1 MTLLKAIFDSHASLE
16 WVYNMRAPLSWI
28 KEFVDIPESI
38 TAEQISDGLIRVGF
52 EVEEIITQGS
62 DLTGPLV
69 FAQVLSIEELTE
81 FKKPVRYVGLDCG
94 ENATRYVICGATNFA
109 VGDVIVAALPGAVLP
124 GDFVI
129 AARETYGKTSNG
141 MICSARELGLGDDHS
156 GIMTFTEG
164 SVTIGADAIAGLLI
178 NDVIFDIAVNPDRGY
193 ALSIRGIAREVAAS
207 QGLAFRDPVEPLR
220 GLTFPETGKGVA
232 AKIADPST
240 ASVFYL
246 RTLSDFDPTATTP
259 LWMRRRIEKMGM
271 RAISLVVDVT
281 NYVMLELGQPLHAF
295 DKSKIKGGL
304 TIKRAGKAQ
313 PFTTLDGQIRQLD
326 PDDLMVC
333 DDEQPLALAGT
344 MGGASSEISDS
355 TTEIALEAVRFE
367 PICVAKNSRR
377 HKLSSEASRRLE
389 RSVDPSLAEFASAR
403 FVQLLTENSSARH
416 VATVVAGEPR
426 YAPVVKIDPAFI
438 SRTLGVE
445 IAPSKI
451 AEVLRIIGCDVDEK
465 TFEVDPPSWRS
476 DLLTPSDFTEEV
488 ARMIGYDQI
497 PSVLPPRPL
506 HASLTVNQKRR
517 RAVAQMFANRGLA
530 EVQTFP
536 FTNQETI
543 DFMGFVGER
552 AATYKIANP
561 MSEEFPLMRVH
572 LVPGLIEVAAR
583 NISRGAKDFAI
594 FEMGS
599 IFRSSQKLVPFISP
613 DLSQRPDQKQIEE
626 IFASVPTQGYHV
638 AGLLVGKNETEDWQG
653 KARSYTWQ
661 DAIACAQ
668 DVLSLCHLK
677 WTVERS
683 EFAPWHP
690 GRCAE
695 LVVNG
700 KAVAH
705 AGELHPRIV
714 AKYGL
719 PERSVAF
726 AVALSALPE
735 SELVRPSTV
744 GTMPAALQ
752 DVALIVDAGVA
763 ASAVESALRTGAGD
777 LLESITLFDRYD
789 KLGDDKISLAFS
801 LVFRAPD
808 RTLTGAEVAAMRE
821 AAVAEAFKATG
832 AILRTA

>member
-1 MTLLKAIFDSHASLE
+1 
-16 WVYNMRAPLSWI
+16 MRAPLSWI
-28 KEFVDIPESI
+28 NEFVEIPSGTSPESI
-38 TAEQISDGLIRVGF
+38 SEALIRVGF
-52 EVEEIITQGS
+52 EVEEIITQGA
-62 DLTGPLV
+62 DLSGPLV
-69 FAQVLSIEELTE
+69 FAKVLSIEELTE

-94 ENATRYVICGATNFA
+94 EQETRYVICGATNFE
-109 VGDVIVAALPGAVLP
+109 VGDCVVAALPGAVLP
-124 GDFVI
+124 GDFKI
-129 AARETYGKTSNG
+129 GARETYGKISNG

-156 GIMTFTEG
+156 GIMTFSEE
-164 SVTIGADAIAGLLI
+164 SVTIGSDAIAGLEI
-178 NDVIFDIAVNPDRGY
+178 NDVIFDISINPDRGY
-193 ALSIRGIAREVAAS
+193 ALSIRGIAREVAGS
-207 QGLAFRDPVEPLR
+207 LGFTFRDPVDAVR
-220 GLTFPETGKGVA
+220 SLTFTETGKGVS
-232 AKIADPST
+232 AKIADPDT

-246 RTLSDFDPTATTP
+246 RTLSNFDAKATTP

-271 RAISLVVDVT
+271 RSISLVVDVT

-313 PFTTLDGQIRQLD
+313 PFTTLDGQVRQLD

-344 MGGASSEISDS
+344 MGGAYSEISE
-355 TTEIALEAVRFE
+355 TTTDIALEAVRFD

-389 RSVDPSLAEFASAR
+389 RGVDPSLAQFASAR
-403 FVQLLTENSSARH
+403 FVQLLTEHSSAEH
-416 VATVVAGEPR
+416 VATVVDGEPR
-426 YAPVVKIDPAFI
+426 FAPVVKLDPAFV
-438 SRTLGVE
+438 SRILGFD
-445 IAPSKI
+445 IPATQI
-451 AEVLRIIGCDVDEK
+451 AEILRVIGCDVDEA

-476 DLLTPSDFTEEV
+476 DLLTQADLTEEV
-488 ARMIGYDQI
+488 ARMIGYDKI

-506 HASLTVNQKRR
+506 HATLTPTQKRR
-517 RAVAQMFANRGLA
+517 RAVANMLANRGLA

-552 AATYKIANP
+552 AATYRIANP

-572 LVPGLIEVAAR
+572 LVPGLIEVAQR

-613 DLSQRPDQKQIEE
+613 DLQKRPDQKIIDG
-626 IFASVPTQGYHV
+626 IFASVPPQAFHV
-638 AGLLVGKNETEDWQG
+638 AGLLVGKIEEEDWQG

-661 DAIACAQ
+661 DAIALAQ
-668 DVLSLCHLK
+668 DILQLCNLE
-677 WTVERS
+677 WTVKRS
-683 EFAPWHP
+683 DFAPWHP

-695 LVVNG
+695 LIVDG

-726 AVALSALPE
+726 AVGLSALPD
-735 SELVRPSTV
+735 SPRVRPTTV

-752 DVALIVDAGVA
+752 DVALIVDASVPA
-763 ASAVESALRTGAGD
+763 ADVEKALREGAGE

-789 KLGDDKISLAFS
+789 KLGDNKISLAFS

-808 RTLTGAEVAAMRE
+808 RTLTGAEVTQMRE
-821 AAVAEAFKATG
+821 AAVAAAAKSTG

>member
-1 MTLLKAIFDSHASLE
+1 
-16 WVYNMRAPLSWI
+16 MRAPLSWI
-28 KEFVDIPESI
+28 KEFVEIPAKIS
-38 TAEQISDGLIRVGF
+38 AEEISEALIRVGF
-52 EVEEIITQGS
+52 EVEEIITQGAGLS
-62 DLTGPLV
+62 GPLV
-69 FAQVLSIEELTE
+69 FAKVVSIEELTE

-94 ENATRYVICGATNFA
+94 EKEVRYVICGATNFT
-109 VGDVIVAALPGAVLP
+109 VNDLVVAALPGAVLP
-124 GDFVI
+124 GDFQI
-129 AARETYGKTSNG
+129 SARETYGKTSNG

-156 GIMTFTEG
+156 GIMTFPQG
-164 SVTIGADAIAGLLI
+164 SVVIGSDAISGLEI
-178 NDVIFDIAVNPDRGY
+178 NDVIFDISINPDRGY
-193 ALSIRGIAREVAAS
+193 ALSIRGIAREVAGS
-207 QGLAFRDPVEPLR
+207 LGLTYKDPVVALR
-220 GLTFPETGKGVA
+220 SLTFPETGLGVS
-232 AKIADPST
+232 AKIADPAT

-246 RTLSDFDPTATTP
+246 RTLSNFDPTATTP

-271 RAISLVVDVT
+271 RSISLVVDIT

-313 PFTTLDGQIRQLD
+313 KFTTLDGQERQLD

-344 MGGASSEISDS
+344 MGGAFSEISE
-355 TTEIALEAVRFE
+355 TTTDIALEAVRFD
-367 PICVAKNSRR
+367 PVCVAKNSRR

-389 RSVDPSLAEFASAR
+389 RSVDPSLAQFASAR
-403 FVQLLTENSSARH
+403 FVQLLTEHSSAQH
-416 VATVVAGEPR
+416 VSTVVSGEPR
-426 YAPVVKIDPAFI
+426 FAPVVKLEPSYVSRILGFEISPA
-438 SRTLGVE
+438 
-445 IAPSKI
+445 KI
-451 AEVLRIIGCDVDEK
+451 AEILRIIGCDVNEK
-465 TFEVDPPSWRS
+465 TFEVDPPAWRS
-476 DLLTPSDFTEEV
+476 DLLTQADLTEEV
-488 ARMIGYDQI
+488 ARMIGYDKI

-506 HASLTVNQKRR
+506 HASLTSWQKRR
-517 RAVAQMFANRGLA
+517 RAIAAMLANRGLA

-552 AATYKIANP
+552 AATYRIANP

-572 LVPGLIEVAAR
+572 LVPGLIEVAQR

-613 DLSQRPDQKQIEE
+613 DLSRRPDQKVIDE
-626 IFASVPTQGYHV
+626 IYASVPPQAYHV
-638 AGLLVGKNETEDWQG
+638 AGLLVGKIENEDWQG
-653 KARSYTWQ
+653 KARSYNWQ
-661 DAIACAQ
+661 DAIAYAQ
-668 DVLSLCHLK
+668 DILQLCNLQ
-677 WTVERS
+677 WTVKRS
-683 EFAPWHP
+683 DFAPWHP

-695 LVVNG
+695 LIVDG

-705 AGELHPRIV
+705 AGELHPRII

-726 AVALSALPE
+726 AVGLSALPE
-735 SELVRPSTV
+735 SPRVRPTTV

-752 DVALIVDAGVA
+752 DVALIVDVDVTA
-763 ASAVESALRTGAGD
+763 AQVEAALRQGAGE

-789 KLGDDKISLAFS
+789 KLGDNKISLAFS

-808 RTLTGAEVAAMRE
+808 RTLTGEEVTAMRE
-821 AAVAEAFKATG
+821 AAVAAAAKATG

>member
-1 MTLLKAIFDSHASLE
+1 
-16 WVYNMRAPLSWI
+16 MRAPLSWI
-28 KEFVDIPESI
+28 KEFVEIPSGTSPESI
-38 TAEQISDGLIRVGF
+38 SEALIRVGF
-52 EVEEIITQGS
+52 EVEEIITQGA
-62 DLTGPLV
+62 DLSGPLV
-69 FAQVLSIEELTE
+69 FAKVLSIEELTE

-94 ENATRYVICGATNFA
+94 EQETRYVICGATNFK
-109 VGDVIVAALPGAVLP
+109 VGDCVVAALPGAVLP
-124 GDFVI
+124 GDFKI
-129 AARETYGKTSNG
+129 GARETYGKTSNG

-156 GIMTFTEG
+156 GIMTFSEETVMIG
-164 SVTIGADAIAGLLI
+164 SDAIAGLEI
-178 NDVIFDIAVNPDRGY
+178 NDVILDISINPDRGY
-193 ALSIRGIAREVAAS
+193 ALSIRGIAREVAGS
-207 QGLAFRDPVEPLR
+207 LGLTFRDPVDALR
-220 GLTFPETGKGVA
+220 SLTFSETGKGVS
-232 AKIADPST
+232 AKIADPET

-246 RTLSDFDPTATTP
+246 RTLSNFDPKATTP

-271 RAISLVVDVT
+271 RSISLVVDIT

-313 PFTTLDGQIRQLD
+313 PFTTLDGQVRQLH

-344 MGGASSEISDS
+344 MGGAYSEISEA
-355 TTEIALEAVRFE
+355 TTDIALEAVRFD

-389 RSVDPSLAEFASAR
+389 RGVDPSLAEFASAR
-403 FVQLLTENSSARH
+403 FVQLLTEHSSAKH
-416 VATVVAGEPR
+416 VATVVDGEPR
-426 YAPVVKIDPAFI
+426 FAPVVKLDPAFV
-438 SRTLGVE
+438 SRILGFD
-445 IAPSKI
+445 IPPTQI
-451 AEVLRIIGCDVDEK
+451 AEILRIIGCDVDEA

-476 DLLTPSDFTEEV
+476 DLLTQADLTEEV
-488 ARMIGYDQI
+488 ARMIGYDKI

-506 HASLTVNQKRR
+506 HTTLTPSQKRR
-517 RAVAQMFANRGLA
+517 RAVANMLANRGLA

-552 AATYKIANP
+552 AATYRIANP

-572 LVPGLIEVAAR
+572 LVPGLIEVAQR

-599 IFRSSQKLVPFISP
+599 IFRSAQKLVPFISP
-613 DLSQRPDQKQIEE
+613 DLQKRPDQKIIEE
-626 IFASVPTQGYHV
+626 IYASVPPQAYHV
-638 AGLLVGKNETEDWQG
+638 AGLLVGKIESEDWQG

-661 DAIACAQ
+661 DAIAFAQ
-668 DVLSLCHLK
+668 DILQLCNLE
-677 WTVERS
+677 WTVKRS
-683 EFAPWHP
+683 DFAPWHP

-695 LVVNG
+695 LIVDG

-705 AGELHPRIV
+705 AGELHPRII

-726 AVALSALPE
+726 AVGLSALPD
-735 SELVRPSTV
+735 SPRVRPTTV

-752 DVALIVDAGVA
+752 DVALIVDSSVSA
-763 ASAVESALRTGAGD
+763 ADVEQALRTGAGE

-789 KLGDDKISLAFS
+789 KLGDNKISLAFS
-801 LVFRAPD
+801 LIFRAPD
-808 RTLTGAEVAAMRE
+808 RTLTGAEVTQMRE
-821 AAVAEAFKATG
+821 AAVAAAAKATG

>member
-1 MTLLKAIFDSHASLE
+1 
-16 WVYNMRAPLSWI
+16 MRAPLSWI
-28 KEFVDIPESI
+28 KEFVEIPSGTSPESI
-38 TAEQISDGLIRVGF
+38 SEALIRVGF
-52 EVEEIITQGS
+52 EVEEIITQGA
-62 DLTGPLV
+62 DLSGPLV
-69 FAQVLSIEELTE
+69 FAKVLSIEELTE

-94 ENATRYVICGATNFA
+94 EQETRYVICGATNFM
-109 VGDVIVAALPGAVLP
+109 VGDCVVAALPGAVLP
-124 GDFVI
+124 GDFKI
-129 AARETYGKTSNG
+129 GARETYGKTSNG

-156 GIMTFTEG
+156 GIMTFSEENVMIG
-164 SVTIGADAIAGLLI
+164 SDAIAGLEI
-178 NDVIFDIAVNPDRGY
+178 NDVIFDISINPDRGY
-193 ALSIRGIAREVAAS
+193 ALSIRGIAREVAGS
-207 QGLAFRDPVEPLR
+207 LGLTFRDPVDALR
-220 GLTFPETGKGVA
+220 SLTFSETGKGVS
-232 AKIADPST
+232 AKIADPET

-246 RTLSDFDPTATTP
+246 RTLSNFDPKATTP

-271 RAISLVVDVT
+271 RSISLVVDIT

-313 PFTTLDGQIRQLD
+313 PFTTLDGQVRQLH

-344 MGGASSEISDS
+344 MGGAYSEISEA
-355 TTEIALEAVRFE
+355 TTDIALEAVRFD

-389 RSVDPSLAEFASAR
+389 RGVDPSLAEFASAR
-403 FVQLLTENSSARH
+403 FVQLLTEHSSAKH
-416 VATVVAGEPR
+416 VATVVDGEPR
-426 YAPVVKIDPAFI
+426 FAPVVKLDPAFV
-438 SRTLGVE
+438 SRILGFD
-445 IAPSKI
+445 IPATQI
-451 AEVLRIIGCDVDEK
+451 AEILRIIGCDVDEA

-476 DLLTPSDFTEEV
+476 DLLTQADLTEEV
-488 ARMIGYDQI
+488 ARMIGYDKI

-506 HASLTVNQKRR
+506 HATLTPTQKRR
-517 RAVAQMFANRGLA
+517 RAVANMLANRGLA

-552 AATYKIANP
+552 AATYRIANP

-572 LVPGLIEVAAR
+572 LVPGLIEVAQR

-599 IFRSSQKLVPFISP
+599 IFRSAQKLVPFISP
-613 DLSQRPDQKQIEE
+613 DLQKRPDQKIIEE
-626 IFASVPTQGYHV
+626 IYASVPPQAYHV
-638 AGLLVGKNETEDWQG
+638 AGLLVGKIESEDWQG

-661 DAIACAQ
+661 DAIAFAQ
-668 DVLSLCHLK
+668 DILQLCNLE
-677 WTVERS
+677 WTVKRS
-683 EFAPWHP
+683 DFAPWHP

-695 LVVNG
+695 LIVDG

-705 AGELHPRIV
+705 AGELHPRII

-726 AVALSALPE
+726 AVGLSALPD
-735 SELVRPSTV
+735 SPRVRPTTV

-752 DVALIVDAGVA
+752 DVALIVDSSVSA
-763 ASAVESALRTGAGD
+763 ADVEQALRTGAGE

-789 KLGDDKISLAFS
+789 KLGDNKISLAFS

-808 RTLTGAEVAAMRE
+808 RTLTGAEVTQMRE
-821 AAVAEAFKATG
+821 AAVAAAARATG
-832 AILRTA
+832 AILRTV